1 MLKLTILQFLW
12 LHSRG
17 GRTIDDV
24 VVNNGHLCIQMS
36 NKQQPFFRRIPNDK
50 EIMREYNV
58 VPSIKPK
65 YKEYKS
71 SVELVLRGKY

>member
-12 LHSRG
+12 LNSRG

-24 VVNNGHLCIQMS
+24 FVNDGHLCVKMS
-36 NKQQPFFRRIPNDK
+36 NKQRPFFRRIPNDR

-58 VPSIKPK
+58 VSSIKPK

>member
-24 VVNNGHLCIQMS
+24 VVNNGQLCIQMS
-36 NKQQPFFRRIPNDK
+36 NKQQPVLRRIPDDK